1 MCLNFYGG
9 INELFSYKY
18 LQILKQNKCYL
29 KWITGQSC
37 NKLGQYSCLKCKVC
51 FCDEHIRCKRF
62 KYCEKDRNYPCPK
75 CSYPTA
81 EVSDLSLSCK
91 YTIIRFVFIS

>member
-1 MCLNFYGG
+1 M
-9 INELFSYKY
+9 
-18 LQILKQNKCYL
+18 
-29 KWITGQSC
+29 
-37 NKLGQYSCLKCKVC
+37 C

-91 YTIIRFVFIS
+91 FIDNSLKYVFCSLITVYLFFITFISLLQIKIKLTKPSIILSILKVFFLNLTLLV

>member
-1 MCLNFYGG
+1 MTLYV
-9 INELFSYKY
+9 YKY
-18 LQILKQNKCYL
+18 SKLYL
-29 KWITGQSC
+29 SNHSIIFKIITGQSC

-62 KYCEKDRNYPCPK
+62 KYSEKDRNYPCPK

-91 YTIIRFVFIS
+91 FISLLENMLIPLL

>member
-1 MCLNFYGG
+1 MFIQSCLIFK
-9 INELFSYKY
+9 IIS
-18 LQILKQNKCYL
+18 
-29 KWITGQSC
+29 GQSC

-91 YTIIRFVFIS
+91 YTYTNILILLVRLLSLFI